1 MKANL
6 FFGVSSTNTKQEQKD
21 DKFIYATR
29 QRNLFSN
36 SIESNIDRGLNIINI
51 QSGQKIASW
60 IYDGPLRVENSF
72 WRLEPSQKKLKVS
85 RDAFLLEEGDTI
97 FVSYYTLDKF
107 VADFLPVIN
116 TSFRFMF
123 RPYHVSLS
131 RGTERTKRNWR
142 TSKIKE
148 DYDMTFQRIPTWIQL
163 SPSSFAI
170 RKTFSQSEGG
180 TRL

>member
-72 WRLEPSQKKLKVS
+72 WRLEPSLLLRWFATTIGKFTGGNEFHPLVSPFPLGLKSNVGLREIVNS
-85 RDAFLLEEGDTI
+85 E
-97 FVSYYTLDKF
+97 Y
-107 VADFLPVIN
+107 VI
-116 TSFRFMF
+116 
-123 RPYHVSLS
+123 
-131 RGTERTKRNWR
+131 
-142 TSKIKE
+142 
-148 DYDMTFQRIPTWIQL
+148 
-163 SPSSFAI
+163 SPDGKHPDCH
-170 RKTFSQSEGG
+170 RH
-180 TRL
+180 